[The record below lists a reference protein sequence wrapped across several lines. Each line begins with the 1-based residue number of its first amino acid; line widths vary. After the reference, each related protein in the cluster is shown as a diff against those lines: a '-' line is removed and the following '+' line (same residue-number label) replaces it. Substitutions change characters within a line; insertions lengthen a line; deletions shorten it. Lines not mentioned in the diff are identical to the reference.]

1 MAQIKQITVSSE
13 GLKKLKEELEYLKT
27 IKRKE
32 VAENIKT
39 ARSFGDLSENSEYDE
54 ARNEQA
60 KLYARMDE
68 LEGILA
74 NYEIVSA
81 EDRHTDI
88 VCMGSTVTVDYGG
101 GDTEAIT
108 IVVSVE
114 ADPMNGKISE
124 DSLFGKAIVGK
135 RVGDTVSYS
144 APMGVIKCTI
154 VDIE

>member
-1 MAQIKQITVSSE
+1 MAKTRLTAE
-13 GLKKLKEELEYLKT
+13 KYEELKAELKYLKDHRVDEVNQHLKE
-27 IKRKE
+27 
-32 VAENIKT
+32 
-39 ARSFGDLSENSEYDE
+39 ARAFGDLSENSEYDE

-124 DSLFGKAIVGK
+124 DSLFGKAIIGK

-144 APMGVIKCTI
+144 APMCVIKCTI